1 MQSASNMSM
10 PEPGWNVVATV
21 YDREFRDAKSRLSRF
36 GDVRAS
42 VYRNV
47 LLMKVAD
54 IGGFLEGLERSLG
67 EDASLA
73 NAVSRVVPVTHGF
86 RFTTPE
92 EFESKA
98 GDIMSEWLPEL
109 GGKKFH
115 VRMHCRGFKGKLSS
129 EREEQFLG
137 RLVLERLQEAGM
149 PAAVDFDDPDVV
161 IAVETVGQEAGISRW
176 TRQQLRE
183 HELLKLD

>member
-1 MQSASNMSM
+1 MSVRA
-10 PEPGWNVVATV
+10 WNVVATT
-21 YDREFRDAKSRLSRF
+21 YDREFREAKSRLSRF
-36 GDVRAS
+36 GEVRPS

-54 IGGFLEGLERSLG
+54 IGGFLEGLERSLD

-73 NAVSRVVPVTHGF
+73 NVVSRIVPVTHGF
-86 RFTTPE
+86 NFSTPE

-98 GDIMSEWLPEL
+98 RDVVSEWLPEL

-115 VRMHCRGFKGKLSS
+115 VRMHRRGFKGKLSS
-129 EREEQFLG
+129 QHEEQFLDHF
-137 RLVLERLQEAGM
+137 VLEKLQEAGT
-149 PAAVDFDDPDVV
+149 PAAIDFDDPDVV
-161 IAVETVGQEAGISRW
+161 IVVETCGEEAGISRW

-183 HELLKLD
+183 HELLKID

>member
-1 MQSASNMSM
+1 MSM
-10 PEPGWNVVATV
+10 PEPDWNVVATT
-21 YDREFRDAKSRLSRF
+21 YDREFHDAKSRLSRF
-36 GDVRAS
+36 GEVRPS

-47 LLMKVAD
+47 LLMKVTD
-54 IGGFLEGLERSLG
+54 IGRFLESLERSLG

-73 NAVSRVVPVTHGF
+73 NSVSRVVPVTHGF
-86 RFTTPE
+86 RFATPE

-98 GDIMSEWLPEL
+98 GAVVSAWLPEL

-137 RLVLERLQEAGM
+137 HFVLERLQEAGT
-149 PAAVDFDDPDVV
+149 PAEVDFDDPDIV
-161 IAVETVGQEAGISRW
+161 IAVETLGQEAGISRW

-183 HELLKLD
+183 HELLKID

>member
-1 MQSASNMSM
+1 MSVTA
-10 PEPGWNVVATV
+10 WNVVATT
-21 YDREFRDAKSRLSRF
+21 YDREFREAKSRLSRF
-36 GDVRAS
+36 GEVRPS

-54 IGGFLEGLERSLG
+54 IGGFLEGLERSLD

-73 NAVSRVVPVTHGF
+73 NVVSRIVPVTHGF
-86 RFTTPE
+86 NFSTPE

-98 GDIMSEWLPEL
+98 RDVVSEWLPEL

-115 VRMHCRGFKGKLSS
+115 VRMHRRGFKGKLSS
-129 EREEQFLG
+129 QHEEQFLDHF
-137 RLVLERLQEAGM
+137 VLEKLQEART
-149 PAAVDFDDPDVV
+149 PAAIDFDDPDVV
-161 IAVETVGQEAGISRW
+161 IVVETLGEEAGISRW

-183 HELLKLD
+183 HELLKID